1 MSARE
6 IKECRADLFEDVAW
20 LSEQVSSPETPLSD
34 KVRAAMILWDL
45 SEKAREA
52 LEPFKEEL
60 RDIAVNSGEDRW
72 SYSVEN
78 IQATVVRPTA
88 RVALKTEA
96 DISSLRGTPEY
107 ENLIEERTT
116 YRVRHGADTANL
128 SDSWLDVLQF
138 NSPTPRVNLTRKDKR
153 R

>member
-1 MSARE
+1 MCIRDS
-6 IKECRADLFEDVAW
+6 
-20 LSEQVSSPETPLSD
+20 
-34 KVRAAMILWDL
+34 
-45 SEKAREA
+45 
-52 LEPFKEEL
+52 KEEL

>member
-6 IKECRADLFEDVAW
+6 IKECRADLFEDVEW
-20 LSEQVSSPETPLSD
+20 LKDQVSSPETPLSD

-52 LEPFKEEL
+52 LEPFKAEL
-60 RDIAVNSGEDRW
+60 RDIAIDSGEDRW
-72 SYSVEN
+72 SFSVEN

-88 RVALKTEA
+88 RVALKSEV

-116 YRVRHGADTANL
+116 YRVRHGADTNNL

-138 NSPTPRVNLTRKDKR
+138 NSPTPRVNLTRKRQR